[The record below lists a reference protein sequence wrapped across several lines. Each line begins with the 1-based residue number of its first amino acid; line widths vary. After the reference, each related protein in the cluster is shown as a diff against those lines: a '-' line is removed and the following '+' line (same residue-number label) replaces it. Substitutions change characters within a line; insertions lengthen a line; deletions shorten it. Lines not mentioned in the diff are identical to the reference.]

1 MRVIALWSGQ
11 GHDHRKSGKWKQTG
25 TCWSSWSFVWGTG
38 GRTQALHPDLP
49 PPPDEG
55 LLCLLDDVLPLLL
68 EEEASQPPSPAGLL
82 ALLTQ
87 TDLLSLQHP
96 GRPQGGGP
104 GGMGF

>member
-1 MRVIALWSGQ
+1 MALWSGQ
-11 GHDHRKSGKWKQTG
+11 GHDHRKPGKWKQTG
-25 TCWSSWSFVWGTG
+25 ACWSSWSFVWGTR
-38 GRTQALHPDLP
+38 GRRQALHPDLP
-49 PPPDEG
+49 LPLDEG

-68 EEEASQPPSPAGLL
+68 EEEASQPPPPASRL

-87 TDLLSLQHP
+87 TDLLSLQHA